1 MMNFGVQPKDGVMVI
16 NPEGGG
22 DWIMPQSYRNANLV
36 YTIYPGKPPVHN
48 LYFLNAKLLLVWLG
62 LTVH

>member
-36 YTIYPGKPPVHN
+36 YIIYPGKPPVHN